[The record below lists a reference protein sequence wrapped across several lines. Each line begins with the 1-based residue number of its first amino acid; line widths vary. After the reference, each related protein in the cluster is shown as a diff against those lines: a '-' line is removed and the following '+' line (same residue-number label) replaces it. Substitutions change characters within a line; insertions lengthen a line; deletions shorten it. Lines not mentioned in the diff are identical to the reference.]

1 MFKQFKKL
9 FDNLEKKQKKNLI
22 RNQVYVVISSLLEF
36 SAIYSIYP
44 VILIATDD
52 NFTENKILFFLI
64 SFFDLENSRHI
75 LLYFSIFSIFLIIFS
90 TILLVYVNK
99 SLIKF
104 SVEIGQSI
112 SNKIYINY
120 LHQKFLEIKNR
131 DQATYINN
139 LVTECNRVAGGVIN
153 SYMQVVARCIYS
165 FFLCLIVLSIGFL
178 YNLLLLLFVSI
189 FFILIYIIFR
199 NTLKLE
205 GKNLTIFNKQ
215 RVNFINESIKGIK
228 EIIIRNIQK
237 NFHNKMIQNS
247 ENLIKANTRVNLI
260 QSLPRFGVE
269 ALIGISGILFILF
282 IKHKNFDLI
291 LLLPDISVVIFA
303 LVKLFPSVNLVYQ
316 NFSIFKNNYQAF
328 KNIEK
333 DFLNTPAEKTES
345 QNLEF
350 KNHIALKNVS
360 FAYSDKY
367 ILKNFNLNLVKNNVH
382 IIFGPSGSGKSTIL
396 DIISGLII
404 PISGT
409 INIDN
414 QFLSEKVILSW
425 FDKISYMSQNNF
437 IFNESIFYNLTYGFS
452 NNIDKPKIYN
462 VLNDLGFDDNL
473 DIFDKDIVGENGSK
487 LSGGQKQ
494 RLLIARNILSDKEV
508 LIFDEPTSSLDQNNV
523 KKFINLIK
531 KQQYSKTIIISSHDK
546 NLINE
551 FDNIYEIVKEV

>member
-1 MFKQFKKL
+1 MFKQFKRV

-22 RNQVYVVISSLLEF
+22 RNQAYVVISSLLEF

-52 NFTENKILFFLI
+52 NFTENKILSFLI
-64 SFFDLENSRHI
+64 SFFDLENSRHV
-75 LLYFSIFSIFLIIFS
+75 LLYFSLFSILLIIFS

-153 SYMQVVARCIYS
+153 GYMQVVARCIYS
-165 FFLCLIVLSIGFL
+165 FFLCLIVLSVGFL
-178 YNLLLLLFVSI
+178 YNLLLLFFVSI
-189 FFILIYIIFR
+189 FFIFIYIIFR
-199 NTLKLE
+199 KTLKLE

-237 NFHNKMIQNS
+237 NFHNKMMENS
-247 ENLIKANTRVNLI
+247 ENLIKINTRLNLI
-260 QSLPRFGVE
+260 QSLPRFGIE

-291 LLLPDISVVIFA
+291 LLLPDISVVVFA
-303 LVKLFPSVNLVYQ
+303 LAKLFPSINLVYQ

-333 DFLNTPAEKTES
+333 DLANIPAEKTES
-345 QNLEF
+345 LNLQF
-350 KNHIALKNVS
+350 KNHIALNNVS
-360 FAYSDKY
+360 FAYSDKN
-367 ILKNFNLNLVKNNVH
+367 ILNNFNINLVKNNVH

-404 PISGT
+404 PLSGK

-452 NNIDKPKIYN
+452 KNIDKLKIYN
-462 VLNDLGFDDNL
+462 VLNDLGFDNSI
-473 DIFDKDIVGENGSK
+473 DIYDKDIVGENGNK

-494 RLLIARNILSDKEV
+494 RLLIARNILSDKEI

-531 KQQYSKTIIISSHDK
+531 KQQYSKTIIISSHDE

-551 FDNIYEIVKEV
+551 FDNIYKIVKEV

>member
-189 FFILIYIIFR
+189 FFIIIYIIFR